1 MSDLDLLSYATPR
14 QQEYLNAL
22 KAAGSVPKAAQQLG
36 VARSTLE
43 RSLRHLKARAA
54 SRGHSPQH
62 DMTHVVP
69 EGYRVKGV
77 STYYDNDGKVRGQWV
92 KSKADDAAR
101 EQMLRDAYE
110 VLAADLPKVA
120 PMQPLER
127 CISDL
132 ITLYTLTDCHVGM
145 YSWADETGDDWDLD
159 IAEQTLLGCFVE
171 MIKATPDAE
180 VGFINQLG
188 DFLHYDS
195 LLPLTPTSGHVVD
208 ADSRYSKMVTTAV
221 RILRRVITM
230 ALEKHNKVVVLLAE
244 GNHDLASSVWLR
256 VMFKS
261 LYENEPRV
269 EIIDSPLP
277 YYVYEHGKTM
287 LAFHHGHLK
296 KNDQLPLLFATQFPE
311 LWGTT
316 KWRYCHTGHRH
327 HTDEKEHSGMYV
339 VQHPTLAARDAYAAR
354 SGWQSNR
361 LVTSITYHKEYG
373 QVVRN
378 TVVPE
383 MMQ

>member
-120 PMQPLER
+120 PMQTLKR

-132 ITLYTLTDCHVGM
+132 VTLYTLTDCHVGM

-221 RILRRVITM
+221 RILRSVITM

-354 SGWQSNR
+354 GGWQSNR

>member
-1 MSDLDLLSYATPR
+1 MDLLSYATPR

-101 EQMLRDAYE
+101 EQMLWDAYE

-354 SGWQSNR
+354 GGWQSNR

>member
-120 PMQPLER
+120 PMQTPER

-339 VQHPTLAARDAYAAR
+339 VQHPTLAARDAYVAR
-354 SGWQSNR
+354 GGWQSNR

>member
-1 MSDLDLLSYATPR
+1 MDLLSYATPR

-120 PMQPLER
+120 PMQTLKR

-132 ITLYTLTDCHVGM
+132 VTLYTLTDCHVGM

-221 RILRRVITM
+221 RILRSVITM

-354 SGWQSNR
+354 GGWQSNR

>member
-1 MSDLDLLSYATPR
+1 MDLLSYATPR

-120 PMQPLER
+120 PMQTLER

-145 YSWADETGDDWDLD
+145 YSWADEAGDDWDLD

-354 SGWQSNR
+354 GGWQSNR

>member
-1 MSDLDLLSYATPR
+1 MDLLSYATPR

-120 PMQPLER
+120 PMQTLKR

-132 ITLYTLTDCHVGM
+132 VTLYTLTDCHVGM

-354 SGWQSNR
+354 GGWQSNR

>member
-120 PMQPLER
+120 PMQTLKR

-132 ITLYTLTDCHVGM
+132 VTLYTLTDCHVGM

-354 SGWQSNR
+354 GGWQSNR

>member
-1 MSDLDLLSYATPR
+1 LDLLSYATPR

-43 RSLRHLKARAA
+43 QSLRHLKARAA

-120 PMQPLER
+120 PMQTPER

-339 VQHPTLAARDAYAAR
+339 VQHPTLAARDAYVAR
-354 SGWQSNR
+354 GGWQSNR